1 MWEQK
6 QETGIFNVAKTKDLD
21 HIIEVALLI
30 HAYIYIYI
38 YIYTHP

>member
-21 HIIEVALLI
+21 HTIEVALLI
-30 HAYIYIYI
+30 HAYIYITISSYD
-38 YIYTHP
+38 H